1 MGVCLV
7 EDWGFRPGGVHSH
20 FLPHNLYSS
29 AGQLSTPAII
39 KHDETCFPGHSEL
52 QPKLSLFPPPT
63 ISLFVFKTKHL
74 KNVKC
79 HRAVDHLLLTK
90 YTSFKTYTGEIR
102 KWKLSNETNRV
113 SPPKSKSWNP
123 SPPWVWSFTSKLTFS
138 ITFQFLG
145 PCSQK
150 RGSKQSTKCT
160 FFKFISFTP
169 KAVIKAQNKCL
180 FWGDVGVKKWSPFF
194 AFGHDVGRSVLHRE
208 TFMIYAHSD
217 ANFVVQIR
225 THFPAIFSDWR
236 SQNLPTFLS
245 LQCMHIS
252 IGKVTHKRLDFWTF

>member
-1 MGVCLV
+1 M
-7 EDWGFRPGGVHSH
+7 
-20 FLPHNLYSS
+20 
-29 AGQLSTPAII
+29 
-39 KHDETCFPGHSEL
+39 
-52 QPKLSLFPPPT
+52 
-63 ISLFVFKTKHL
+63 SLFVFKTKHL

-90 YTSFKTYTGEIR
+90 STSFKTYTGEIR

-150 RGSKQSTKCT
+150 RGSKRSKKCT

-169 KAVIKAQNKCL
+169 KAVIKAQNKSL

-208 TFMIYAHSD
+208 TFLIYAHSD

-225 THFPAIFSDWR
+225 THKPAIFSDWR
-236 SQNLPTFLS
+236 SQNLPTFSS

-252 IGKVTHKRLDFWTF
+252 IGKVTHKRLEFWTS